1 MSFSE
6 GKIELRANA
15 TLDLENTTKFLKFVS
30 NFTENWGDGKKVVK
44 SGNLEPMI
52 FYVLLIISINFQG
65 RN

>member
-15 TLDLENTTKFLKFVS
+15 TLDLESTTKFLKFVS
-30 NFTENWGDGKKVVK
+30 NFTENWGDGKKFVK
-44 SGNLEPMI
+44 SGNLELMI

>member
-15 TLDLENTTKFLKFVS
+15 TLNLENTTKFLKSVS
-30 NFTENWGDGKKVVK
+30 NFTENWGDGKKFVK
-44 SGNLEPMI
+44 SGNLELMI